1 MAREINLIPDI
12 KGEMVKALK
21 LRNLILFLSFV
32 VAAASVVVVVFFG
45 TIVAGQEIALNDRNA
60 KLDALSK
67 KINSYGDLNEFLTI
81 KDQVGNLQTL
91 SSNKNVLSRTFG
103 ILSAILPTGA
113 DTITISELS
122 INLSNEAPTFS
133 FDAQANAGKEPF
145 IDYNVLESFKKSMQY
160 LRYDYGNYVDQNGE
174 IIPSYCIV
182 ETGVDGA
189 IFYDNE
195 KGNYA
200 LWQIGLEGCKAETDK
215 NDYSTESYN
224 GSDYVR
230 IWRTPQF
237 NEWYAAGKMKESGEI
252 SGIAHFNSNC
262 ITYVGNKDGNEM
274 KWTSTNESCMLVPS
288 GTDGIK
294 ISDSSNGRDSSDEL
308 VLRFSAIITLNPDVY
323 NFSKK
328 HVLAIAP
335 SGQHNVTD
343 SYVQVQKMFSE
354 RAADCAEDDDTCKTT
369 KTEDK

>member
-32 VAAASVVVVVFFG
+32 VAAASVAVVLFFG
-45 TIVAGQEIALNDRNA
+45 SILAGQKIVLNDR
-60 KLDALSK
+60 DARLNSLSK
-67 KINSYGDLNEFLTI
+67 KVNSYGDLNDFLTI
-81 KDQVGNLQTL
+81 KDQLGNLATL

-113 DTITISELS
+113 DTITISELN
-122 INLSNEAPTFS
+122 INLSGDAPTMS

-160 LRYDYGNYVDQNGE
+160 LRYDYGNYVDQNGGE
-174 IIPSYCIV
+174 IPSYCIV
-182 ETGVDGA
+182 ENGLDGA
-189 IFYDNE
+189 VFNDSE
-195 KGNYA
+195 RGNYA
-200 LWQIGLEGCKAETDK
+200 LWQIGLDGCKSETD
-215 NDYSTESYN
+215 NNEYTTENYE
-224 GSDYVR
+224 GTDYVR

-237 NEWYAAGKMKESGEI
+237 NEWYAAGKMTESGAI
-252 SGIAHFNSNC
+252 SGVAHFASNC
-262 ITYVGNKDGNEM
+262 IAYSGNKVGSEI
-274 KWTSTNESCMLVPS
+274 KWTSTNDSCMLVPK

-294 ISDSSNGRDSSDEL
+294 VSDSSNGRSSSEEL
-308 VLRFSAIITLNPDVY
+308 VLRFSATITLNSDIY